1 MIRRAIGKLWK
12 LLPRFVRLGIV
23 RSTQVTFTVS
33 VACIVLNDKNEVL
46 LLDHVLRP
54 RSGWG
59 FPGGF
64 LDANEAAADAIRRE
78 IREETGIELT
88 ELRLERVLVHRRH
101 IEIIF
106 SAMSDGEP
114 RVETSEI
121 YRLGWFGF
129 GSLPDGTTIS
139 QKMLIGEVLHRQF
152 DKPTGDN

>member
-12 LLPRFVRLGIV
+12 ILPRTVRLGIV

-33 VACIVLNDKNEVL
+33 VTCIVINNKSEVL
-46 LLDHVLRP
+46 MLDHVLRP

-64 LDANEAAADAIRRE
+64 LDANERTADAIRRE
-78 IREETGIELT
+78 IREETGIGLT
-88 ELRLERVLVHRRH
+88 DLRLERVLVHRRH
-101 IEIIF
+101 VEIIY
-106 SAMSDGEP
+106 SARPIGEP
-114 RVETSEI
+114 GVQTSEI

-129 GSLPDGTTIS
+129 DSLPDGTTTA

-152 DKPTGDN
+152 DKEAVDN